1 MHSSVKPRFTDT
13 LLDPVYM
20 EWGTPVYWGRFLLFC
35 VPQNVKTKETNPTR
49 PGSPLNVNRL
59 LIWTPHYYGHSVSL
73 GKESPYIFSKFNP
86 LYTDTLSI
94 RKLSMVPSVSVLTYV
109 LVWNRV
115 SKIIKPLFLRF
126 WTNEPL
132 YRVILSL
139 GVVLV
144 ACLSWL
150 LVQDAQNARLSN
162 TRTALVWRQWSPK

>member
-1 MHSSVKPRFTDT
+1 
-13 LLDPVYM
+13 M
-20 EWGTPVYWGRFLLFC
+20 EWGTPVWWGKFLLFC
-35 VPQNVKTKETNPTR
+35 VLQSVKTKETNLTR
-49 PGSPLNVNRL
+49 PGSPLNVNRP
-59 LIWTPHYYGHSVSL
+59 LIWTPHYYGHSVAL
-73 GKESPYIFSKFNP
+73 GKESSYIFSKFNP

-94 RKLSMVPSVSVLTYV
+94 RKLSMVPSVSLLTYV

-144 ACLSWL
+144 ACLFWL
-150 LVQDAQNARLSN
+150 LVQDAQKARLSN
-162 TRTALVWRQWSPK
+162 WHELPSFDVNGAQRNTKSKLTLKL

>member
-49 PGSPLNVNRL
+49 PGSPLNVNRP

-109 LVWNRV
+109 PVWNRV

-150 LVQDAQNARLSN
+150 LVQDAQKARLSN